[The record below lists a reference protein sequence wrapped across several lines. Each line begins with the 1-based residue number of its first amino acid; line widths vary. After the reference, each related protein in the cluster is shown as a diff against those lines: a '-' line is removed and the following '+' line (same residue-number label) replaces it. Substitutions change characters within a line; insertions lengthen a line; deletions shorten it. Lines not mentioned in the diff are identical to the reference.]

1 MRRIALLLVIGVSW
15 LLLGVTAHA
24 DVYPPA
30 PAPGPGV
37 VPTAGPGAVPTAGPG
52 AVVKAKP
59 GAAVLDVTEVVVVR
73 GVPVG
78 PTEVLSRTGTD
89 IIPLVVIAVGAV
101 LAGVTLVT
109 FTRKRRELLA

>member
-24 DVYPPA
+24 DVYPP
-30 PAPGPGV
+30 GPGV
-37 VPTAGPGAVPTAGPG
+37 VPTPAPGAVPTAGPG

-59 GAAVLDVTEVVVVR
+59 GAAVVDVTEVVVVR